1 MSKYLCL
8 TVKKKNKKK
17 QKLINSKIID
27 YNGNNKK
34 KIKIKIVIHKAT

>member
-8 TVKKKNKKK
+8 TVKKKKKI

-27 YNGNNKK
+27 YYGNNKK
-34 KIKIKIVIHKAT
+34 NIKIKIAIHKAT

>member
-8 TVKKKNKKK
+8 TVKKKPKK

-27 YNGNNKK
+27 YYGNNKK